1 MQVLTSSQPSSTAT
15 VARCPQCTALMNIK
29 VVEPD
34 LKDPLKDRHLFECKD
49 CGLPR
54 TYLIDR

>member
-1 MQVLTSSQPSSTAT
+1 MLLTPTIPSRTAT
-15 VARCPQCTALMNIK
+15 VSCCPQCEAAMRIK

-34 LKDPLKDRHLFECKD
+34 LKDPLKERHEFECPE

-54 TYLIDR
+54 TYLVDR